1 MTTIVA
7 LAQDQVLTATTA
19 PKLACNNRNTVK
31 LRVTF
36 STEWQSFTARS
47 AVFTTSVNPTPY
59 EAVLANGECTIPHE
73 VLEDAGL
80 LYIYV
85 KGVNASTNSVKTTTP
100 IAYKVQPGTPSLIVS
115 EPTANVYQQLLTQ
128 IATMHSRLSTA
139 EAAVTV
145 DSEVQGIRTGADGTK
160 YPTAGD
166 AVRGQTATVPTLA
179 SFILGIFGEVVIDAN
194 EETITF
200 PDDTLIIGYNG
211 KHYQLSD
218 GDGNT
223 SCSFAMSTTAVNI
236 VYQITTGKIYSQ
248 AYHTAVD
255 RRDNILLCSIRR
267 DTIHLKVSITC
278 NYTLIKD
285 GVRYNNLALSE
296 GTRRSSF
303 LAPLI
308 TGLVDKYA
316 VIDTT
321 SGTITFPDDTLIIDP
336 CGGIG
341 GTDVT
346 YQLSK
351 AKGNTVCKYTDYTQ
365 SSAVKIFYNP
375 ATDALEAAQYNIYN
389 NAHIGLILL
398 ATIRTSN
405 KAVATNIPYVYDG
418 LLNGVD
424 YSEWA
429 QEKNTNTVKAINHR
443 GFADA
448 PENTLSAFRLSKKK
462 GFAYVECDVSFTSD
476 GVAVLLHDSTVDRTS
491 NGTGNIAEMT
501 FSAVRSLDF
510 GSWKSEEYAGE
521 QIPTF
526 EEFIVLCKRLGL
538 HPYIEVKTG
547 TETQIKGLYD
557 TVRLHG
563 MKDKVT
569 WISFNSA
576 YLGYI
581 REVDTK
587 ARLGYVVDA
596 VDSGVIASAKKLLTA
611 YNEVFIDCAGGN
623 ANESTVKLCADAD
636 LPLEVWTVNTESAIL
651 ALNGYVSG
659 VTSDNII
666 AGKVLAN
673 SAMSK

>member
-7 LAQDQVLTATTA
+7 LAQDQVLTATLT

-59 EAVLANGECTIPHE
+59 EVVLANGECTIPHE

-85 KGVNASTNSVKTTTP
+85 KGVNANTNSVKTTTP

-139 EAAVTV
+139 ESAVTV
-145 DSEVQGIRTGADGTK
+145 DSEVIGIRTGADGKT

-166 AVRGQTATVPTLA
+166 AVRGQTAIIPNLA
-179 SFILGIFGEVVIDAN
+179 SFILGALGEVVIDGT

-200 PDDTLIIGYNG
+200 PNDTLIMGYDG
-211 KHYQLSD
+211 KHYQLTDSAE
-218 GDGNT
+218 NT
-223 SCSFAMSTTAVNI
+223 SCSFTMSTSAVNI
-236 VYQITTGKIYSQ
+236 VYQISTGKIYSQ
-248 AYHTAVD
+248 AYHTEID
-255 RRDNILLCSIRR
+255 RRDNVLLCSIRR
-267 DTIHLKVSITC
+267 DEYNLKVSITC

-285 GVRYNNLALSE
+285 GVRYSNIALSE

-316 VIDTT
+316 IVDTA
-321 SGTITFPDDTLIIDP
+321 SGTIAFPDDTLIIDP

-341 GTDVT
+341 GTNAT
-346 YQLSK
+346 YQLSN

-375 ATDALEAAQYNIYN
+375 ATDAIEAAQYNTYN

-611 YNEVFIDCAGGN
+611 YNEVFIDCSSGN
-623 ANESTVKLCADAD
+623 ANATAVKLCADAD
-636 LPLEVWTVNTESAIL
+636 LPLEVWTVNTESAII

-659 VTSDNII
+659 VTSDNLI
-666 AGKVLAN
+666 AGKVLADN
-673 SAMSK
+673 AMSE